1 MFTTDTLIQ
10 FAADECAAAHQP
22 ARGLSALDQALSLH
36 PGHKL
41 FTVLLIDWE
50 LGLIRRIYTSDPVA
64 YPSGGVK
71 PLLRE
76 GEFFRQVV
84 QAGDSRICRNR
95 DECRAA
101 FFDHALIEQLGCES
115 AINVPIRKENRTV
128 GSLNLL
134 HESGWYTTQ
143 MIPDLNRFAA
153 LAATLMHSSMQ
164 FQTYSSKTFHEQI

>member
-10 FAADECAAAHQP
+10 FVADECVAARQP
-22 ARGLSALDQALSLH
+22 AYGLAALDQALRHH

-41 FTVLLIDWE
+41 FTVLVIDRE
-50 LGLIRRIYTSDPVA
+50 LGLIQRVYTSDPVA
-64 YPSGGVK
+64 YPGGGVK

-115 AINVPIRKENRTV
+115 AINVPIRNKNRTL

-134 HESGWYTTQ
+134 HESGWYTPQ

-153 LAATLMHSSMQ
+153 LAATLLHSSEQ
-164 FQTYSSKTFHEQI
+164 FQTLS